1 MSVNSKMTAIADKIR
16 ALLGT
21 SSDLSL
27 DAMATN
33 LGTVQTNVSNAFTVI
48 RNKGGTVPSSQV
60 SGNLASAIESIPSGT
75 TTSTT
80 VGSATKTLSS
90 RSTSISFT
98 GLTGSPSAFY
108 ICPTGNITYSTSY
121 RYVSC
126 VSYDGSITKGVY
138 VVSSGSSSNRTY
150 TGTYSTSYFTWTY
163 SNGTLTVKS
172 SSSTNGGYFANN
184 VAYQL
189 IYVV

>member
-1 MSVNSKMTAIADKIR
+1 MSFGAKMTSIADKIR
-16 ALLGT
+16 AILGVSGT
-21 SSDLSL
+21 MGL
-27 DAMATN
+27 DAMSTN
-33 LGTVQTNVSNAFTVI
+33 LETVQTNVANAFTVVG
-48 RNKGGTVPSSQV
+48 NKGGTVPSSKV
-60 SGNLASAIESIPSGT
+60 IGNLVNAITSIPSA
-75 TTSTT
+75 T
-80 VGSATKTLSS
+80 VDSKTQTLSS
-90 RSTSISFT
+90 RNTSISFT
-98 GLTGSPSAFY
+98 GLTGSPSAFS

-121 RYVSC
+121 RYVTC
-126 VSYDGSITKGVY
+126 VTYDGTATKGVY

-150 TGTYSTSYFTWTY
+150 TGTYSGSYFTWTY